1 VDSVI
6 DGNDEYDG
14 AAKEML
20 MLDCDVVL
28 VVDSFD
34 AVEVFNHQQFGTAE
48 VPTKDFRPIKCWN

>member
-1 VDSVI
+1 MDSVV
-6 DGNDEYDG
+6 DRKDEYDG

-34 AVEVFNHQQFGTAE
+34 AVEVFERQQFRTQSVLAKG
-48 VPTKDFRPIKCWN
+48 FRLVKCWD